1 MKAREI
7 KVNRILQ
14 KNKIDLP
21 HGNLQIKFGNQKKSK
36 VMDTNKLEKVT
47 TKNHSNGTEIEKA
60 TAYIMVEL
68 IEYEDNSVVTKS
80 IMKKSSGTVNAMSFD
95 SGEGLNER
103 SSPFDTFAQ
112 IIDGN
117 ANIVIDGKSTLLE
130 TGQGIIIPAHSL
142 NSFKPNGRFKML
154 ITVIKSG
161 YE

>member
-1 MKAREI
+1 MKAKEM

-14 KNKIDLP
+14 KNKIDVP
-21 HGNLQIKFGNQKKSK
+21 TGNLQIKFDNQKKSK
-36 VMDTNKLEKVT
+36 VMDTNNVDKAIP
-47 TKNHSNGTEIEKA
+47 KNNISETEIEKG

-68 IEYEDNSVVTKS
+68 IEYEHNSVVTKS

-103 SSPFDTFAQ
+103 TSPFDTFAQ

-130 TGQGIIIPAHSL
+130 TGQGIVIPAHTS
-142 NSFKPNGRFKML
+142 NYFKPNGRFKMI

>member
-1 MKAREI
+1 MDVK
-7 KVNRILQ
+7 
-14 KNKIDLP
+14 DLD
-21 HGNLQIKFGNQKKSK
+21 KT
-36 VMDTNKLEKVT
+36 VTEK
-47 TKNHSNGTEIEKA
+47 HLNGAEIEKA

-68 IEYEDNSVVTKS
+68 IEYEHNSVVTKS

-112 IIDGN
+112 IIDGK
-117 ANIVIDGKSTLLE
+117 ATIVIDGKSTLLE
-130 TGQGIIIPAHSL
+130 TGEGIVIPAHAS
-142 NSFKPNGRFKML
+142 NYFKPNGRFKMI